1 MRLKDFFEKNPWRSK
16 AISRSK
22 EIKSLTK
29 RNKELITSR
38 DKAKEKITR
47 LRVEQDELKK
57 ENFRLENELK
67 KS

>member
-1 MRLKDFFEKNPWRSK
+1 MSLKDFFEKSAWRCK

-38 DKAKEKITR
+38 NKAKEKITK
-47 LRVEQDELKK
+47 LRVEKDELKK
-57 ENFRLENELK
+57 ENIRLGNELK
-67 KS
+67 KN

>member
-16 AISRSK
+16 ANSRSK

-38 DKAKEKITR
+38 DKAKEKITK

>member
-1 MRLKDFFEKNPWRSK
+1 MRLKDFLKKSTWRSK

-38 DKAKEKITR
+38 DKTKEKNTR
-47 LRVEQDELKK
+47 LRVEKDELKK
-57 ENFRLENELK
+57 ENIRLENELK
-67 KS
+67 KN

>member
-1 MRLKDFFEKNPWRSK
+1 MRLKDFFKKSTWKSK

-29 RNKELITSR
+29 RNKELIISR
-38 DKAKEKITR
+38 DKAKEKNTR
-47 LRVEQDELKK
+47 LRVEQDELKR
-57 ENFRLENELK
+57 ENFRLEKELK

>member
-1 MRLKDFFEKNPWRSK
+1 MRLKDFFEKSTWRLK

-47 LRVEQDELKK
+47 LRVEKDELKK
-57 ENFRLENELK
+57 DNIRLENELK
-67 KS
+67 KN